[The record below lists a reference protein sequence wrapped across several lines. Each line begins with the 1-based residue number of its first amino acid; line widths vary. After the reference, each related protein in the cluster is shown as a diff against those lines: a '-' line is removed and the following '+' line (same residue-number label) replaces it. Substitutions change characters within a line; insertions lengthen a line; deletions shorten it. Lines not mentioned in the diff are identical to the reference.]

1 MKYLLVIGDGM
12 ADHPVP
18 ELEHKTP
25 LDVANKPEIDSLART
40 GLLGRVR
47 TVPEGFPPGS
57 DTAIMS
63 IFGCNPQTCYS
74 GRAPLEAAAQG
85 IALRPGDAAYRC
97 NNVCLSDGGTFSE
110 KTIVSHSA
118 GLTDTQGRQLIED
131 LFAHPDFAPLAA
143 QAGLSIY
150 PTNSYRHIAV
160 QAGGNIRGLELV
172 PPHDHL
178 SEPVGINLPRGCE
191 TAAVLT
197 TLMETAHTVLDVH
210 PINQKRREQGQLPA
224 NGIWFWAEG
233 TAAALPNFQTQ
244 YGHSGAVV
252 SAVPLCHG
260 IARLTGLDVLS
271 VEGATGELDTNYT
284 GKVAAT
290 LTALE
295 HHDFAAV
302 HLEAPDEC
310 THNGDLPG
318 KIQAIENLDNLIVS
332 PILATLRARGEDFR
346 VLVLSDHLTLTANGS
361 HNGDPVPFLLYD
373 SRESTG
379 SGHPYT
385 EEYAARGMFL
395 EAGIELMP
403 LLFNR

>member
-25 LDVANKPEIDSLART
+25 LDVAKKPEIDALARA

-63 IFGCNPQTCYS
+63 IFGCNPLTCYS

-143 QAGLSIY
+143 RAGLSIY
-150 PTNSYRHIAV
+150 PTDSYRHIAV
-160 QAGGNIRGLELV
+160 QTGGDIRGLELA

-178 SEPVGINLPRGCE
+178 TERVGSNLPRGCE

-197 TLMETAHTVLDVH
+197 ALMEAAHALLDVH

-233 TAAALPNFQTQ
+233 TAAALPDFQTQ

-260 IARLTGLDVLS
+260 IARLTGLEVLL
-271 VEGATGELDTNYT
+271 VEGATGELETNYA

-290 LTALE
+290 LAALE
-295 HHDFAAV
+295 RHDFAAV

-318 KIQAIENLDNLIVS
+318 KIQAIENLDGRIVA
-332 PILATLRARGEDFR
+332 PILTALRARGEDFR
-346 VLVLSDHLTLTANGS
+346 VLILSDHLTLTADGS

-373 SRESTG
+373 SRGGEG
-379 SGHPYT
+379 SGLPYA

-395 EAGIELMP
+395 EAGVGLMP
-403 LLFNR
+403 LLFDL